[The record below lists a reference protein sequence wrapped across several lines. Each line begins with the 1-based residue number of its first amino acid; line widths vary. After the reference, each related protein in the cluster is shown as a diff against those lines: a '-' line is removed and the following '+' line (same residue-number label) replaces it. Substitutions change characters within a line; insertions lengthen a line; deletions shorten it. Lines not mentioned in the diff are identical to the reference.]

1 MTKRG
6 EEVNPNPIRPP
17 QQFLV
22 DQNGNKTHV
31 VLPLEDYEE
40 MIDQLLDA
48 RDALRMPEL
57 VADAR
62 ANSERITIEELRK
75 QYGLEP

>member
-1 MTKRG
+1 M
-6 EEVNPNPIRPP
+6 NPNPIRPP

-22 DQNGNKTHV
+22 DHHGIKTHV
-31 VLPLEDYEE
+31 ILPLEEYEE

-48 RDALRMPEL
+48 RDAVEMPKL
-57 VADAR
+57 VVEAR

>member
-1 MTKRG
+1 M
-6 EEVNPNPIRPP
+6 NPNPIRPP